1 MARMPDTTMTIEA
14 PDLRQRGRL
23 TDMQIERLLSGI
35 GQSRVAETRGMSYV
49 PQHEIRAEL
58 TRVFGFGNWD
68 TTVHDV
74 TMLYEEQRQGTGNN
88 KDKTYWFAGYRCA
101 VTLRIR
107 DYDGLP
113 IAEFTEYHAEENAPQ
128 PNRGEAHALALT
140 ACESYALRRAAI
152 GLGDRFGL
160 SLYNFGSTAPI
171 VKGTLQKLERERS
184 DDVIPEVTE
193 QVGDSEMVNDQA
205 EAQVSRAFGG
215 ATMEP
220 EGGTDSGS

>member
-1 MARMPDTTMTIEA
+1 MT
-14 PDLRQRGRL
+14 DDRLNMTVNGRL
-23 TDMQIERLLSGI
+23 SDMQIERLLKGV
-35 GQSRVAETRGMSYV
+35 GDNRVAETRGMSYI

-68 TTVHDV
+68 TAVHDV
-74 TMLYEEQRQGTGNN
+74 TMLYEEQRQGTGTN

-107 DYDGLP
+107 DYDGNP

-160 SLYNFGSTAPI
+160 SLYNFGASAPI
-171 VKGTLQKLERERS
+171 VKGTLQQLER
-184 DDVIPEVTE
+184 DVPGRVPPVPEPTE
-193 QVGDSEMVNDQA
+193 QVADA
-205 EAQVSRAFGG
+205 EAQVARAFSQD
-215 ATMEP
+215 ES
-220 EGGTDSGS
+220 TDSPSLSAPGAIA

>member
-1 MARMPDTTMTIEA
+1 MPLIEK
-14 PDLRQRGRL
+14 RGTL
-23 TDMQIERLLSGI
+23 TDAQIKRLLHGV
-35 GQSRVAETRGMSYV
+35 GEARVAETRGMSYI

-68 TTVHDV
+68 TSVHDV
-74 TMLYEEQRQGTGNN
+74 TLMYEEQRPGTGQN
-88 KDKTYWFAGYRCA
+88 KDKMYWFAGYRCA

-107 DYDGLP
+107 DYNGDP

-160 SLYNFGSTAPI
+160 SLYNFGSTAPM
-171 VKGTLQKLERERS
+171 VKGTLQALERQTAAEEAAPL
-184 DDVIPEVTE
+184 PEPTE
-193 QVGDSEMVNDQA
+193 QVQDA
-205 EAQVSRAFGG
+205 EAQIARSFG
-215 ATMEP
+215 AVDP
-220 EGGTDSGS
+220 SAPSGSADQQEVTP

>member
-1 MARMPDTTMTIEA
+1 MPLSDK
-14 PDLRQRGRL
+14 
-23 TDMQIERLLSGI
+23 QIERLLTGI
-35 GQSRVAETRGMSYV
+35 GQTRVAETRGMAYV

-68 TTVHDV
+68 TAVHSV
-74 TMLYEEQRQGTGNN
+74 ELLYEEQRQGTGNN

-107 DYDGLP
+107 DYDGNP

-160 SLYNFGSTAPI
+160 SLYSAGQTAPI
-171 VKGTLQKLERERS
+171 VKGSLQQVERS
-184 DDVIPEVTE
+184 ERFAPLPEPTE
-193 QVGDSEMVNDQA
+193 QVTDA
-205 EAQVSRAFGG
+205 EAMVSRAFSQEPVPSPALARAEEGDAGPIGG
-215 ATMEP
+215 AA
-220 EGGTDSGS
+220 